1 LTRQAGALLSL
12 PEPHPALEI
21 ARAVAAA
28 GGRALVVGGWV
39 RDSLRGFEDGSED
52 LDLEVLGLA
61 PEDLERLLTGFG
73 RVRRVGKAF
82 PVYQLSGWAM
92 DVSLTRAGGFAEA
105 ARRRDLRVNAMGWDP
120 LTGVLEDPHDGQTDL
135 ASGTLR
141 AVDPAHFGDDPL
153 RGLRSVQLAAR
164 LEMALDPAL
173 RDLCVASDLG
183 DVPAE
188 RIFAEWKRILL
199 RAPRPSRALLLLRE
213 LQLLRFFP
221 ELEALVG
228 VPQDPEWHPEGDV
241 WIHTGRVVDQAAGLR
256 RGHEKSD
263 LLLMFGALCHDFGKP
278 QTTEERE
285 GRIVSRKHSE
295 EGLAPTRAFL
305 ERMRAPNWLVTG
317 VVALVRHH
325 LAPAHF
331 VRDSGA
337 AGAKAY
343 RKLARLL
350 AEAGVDFDVLYRVAR
365 ADHLGRTTSE
375 ALAGSFAAGDTFL
388 ERARVIETEPATHQP
403 VVRGRQLLALGIEPG
418 PALGALL
425 ARCQDVQDETGWTDP
440 ESILA
445 RVFGPSSD

>member
-1 LTRQAGALLSL
+1 MTRQAGALLSL

-120 LTGVLEDPHDGQTDL
+120 LTGVLEDPHDGQADL

>member
-120 LTGVLEDPHDGQTDL
+120 LTGVLEDPHDGQADL